1 MQVMIDKLI
10 DLENKE
16 LYLIFIDY
24 SKAFDKVDHGRLF
37 DVMLD
42 SGIRDIVELVAGLRR
57 VFYFFATQD
66 ITRILRKVKDNFL
79 AISRRC
85 LVAMAPCQR

>member
-1 MQVMIDKLI
+1 MAFPLP
-10 DLENKE
+10 LEQQIACI
-16 LYLIFIDY
+16 LQ
-24 SKAFDKVDHGRLF
+24 SKHQQILKMPR
-37 DVMLD
+37 
-42 SGIRDIVELVAGLRR
+42 REQRR

-66 ITRILRKVKDNFL
+66 IARILRKVKDYFL

>member
-1 MQVMIDKLI
+1 MQVMIEKLI

-37 DVMLD
+37 DIMLD
-42 SGIRDIVELVAGLRR
+42 MGIRRHLVELVEMCFTL
-57 VFYFFATQD
+57 
-66 ITRILRKVKDNFL
+66 
-79 AISRRC
+79 
-85 LVAMAPCQR
+85 